1 MSRNKFLAGIGIA
14 LAMLLAFAATAAAE
28 NVVYF
33 DPDPSCAVPGEEI
46 TVTLWLDATDGTA
59 AFNDAIHFDPSV
71 VNITS
76 GTPGDFPLMWGFVH
90 YGDYVKIGG
99 WTPDGLDR
107 TGHLKLADLT
117 LVANNSGTSILYHKE
132 NAIGNQYGVPLE
144 ATWNNGTFNCPCPT
158 PETFSKDLVEGW
170 NLISLPLTAD
180 NMTVSSVFS
189 SVAGKYDAIYSY
201 DAETHSWVALD
212 ADDTL
217 ENGVGYFINM
227 TENGTWTY
235 NGSAYTAMNISLEP
249 GLNLVGWV
257 NTSASLP
264 DALSSIEGDYWYVAR
279 WNATAQKFEVYV
291 PDAPPVFNDF
301 NTMER
306 GEGYFIAAKTN
317 CTLTYP

>member
-1 MSRNKFLAGIGIA
+1 MSMNRFLAGIGIA

-99 WTPDGLDR
+99 WTSDGLDR

-158 PETFSKDLVEGW
+158 PETFTKDLVEGW
-170 NLISLPLTAD
+170 NLVSLPLTAD
-180 NMTVSSVFS
+180 DMTVGSVLGS
-189 SVAGKYDAIYSY
+189 LSGNYDALYRY
-201 DAETHSWVALD
+201 DAVNKSWVAMD
-212 ADDTL
+212 SSDTM
-217 ENGVGYFINM
+217 ENGIGYFIHM
-227 TENGTWTY
+227 TSADTWTY
-235 NGSAYTAMNISLEP
+235 TGMPYEQMNVSLEQ
-249 GLNLVGWV
+249 GLNMIGWI
-257 NTSASLP
+257 NCSKP
-264 DALSSIEGDYWYVAR
+264 IDDALSSIEGEYWYVAR
-279 WNATAQKFEVYV
+279 WNATAQSFEVYN
-291 PDAPPVFNDF
+291 PLAPPGFNDF
-301 NTMER
+301 TTMDR
-306 GEGYFIAAKTN
+306 GEGYFISARET
-317 CTLTYP
+317 CTLEYP